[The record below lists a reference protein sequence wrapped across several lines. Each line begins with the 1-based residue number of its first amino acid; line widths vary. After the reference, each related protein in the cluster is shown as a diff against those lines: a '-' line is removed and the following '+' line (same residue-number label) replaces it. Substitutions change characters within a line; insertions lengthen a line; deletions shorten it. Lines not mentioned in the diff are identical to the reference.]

1 MKVLSKLTAIALAMA
16 LTFSTF
22 GNVAFAEEASTTA
35 VDSSVMGTNATYS
48 AGGAVSPCRVYSDGE
63 AIIYRGIG
71 RDQWIHISPWVT
83 PAHYTIRMYESG
95 NNKPIYTKTFTM
107 TDATSYWYVG
117 ANVQRVTLQG
127 ALGAVNVSSSDH

>member
-1 MKVLSKLTAIALAMA
+1 MKVLSKLTAVILAVT

-22 GNVAFAEEASTTA
+22 SSVAFAKETSSAAGSI
-35 VDSSVMGTNATYS
+35 VDTNVIYS
-48 AGGAVSPCRVYSDGE
+48 AKGAVSPCQVHNDRE
-63 AIIYRGIG
+63 ATIYHGIG

-95 NNKPIYTKTFTM
+95 SNKPIYTKAFTM
-107 TDATSYWYVG
+107 TDATSHWYVG

-127 ALGAVNVSSSDH
+127 TLGAVNVSSSDH